1 MALRAIGVQAPEPIS
16 LPDIRR
22 PDRMPSWP
30 AWVALRIASIKDE
43 CQPSLSDGKWRTT
56 PTLPSHLMLTP
67 PEREE
72 IERSHSALSRLC
84 ELTPEKYPECEAE
97 TLILLTK
104 MMFVLPSP
112 HQNEAAAEATGE
124 AYQAALDDIPPWA
137 VGAAIRKWYRG
148 ECGKNER
155 GELYDNR
162 WRPAPADLRRLAF
175 LERAPVLN
183 RARSLERLL
192 KAEPLREFS
201 EEHTSRMRE
210 RMAAL
215 VESIKKK

>member
-1 MALRAIGVQAPEPIS
+1 
-16 LPDIRR
+16 
-22 PDRMPSWP
+22 
-30 AWVALRIASIKDE
+30 
-43 CQPSLSDGKWRTT
+43 
-56 PTLPSHLMLTP
+56 MLTP

-72 IERSHSALSRLC
+72 IERSHSALIQLC
-84 ELTPEKYPECEAE
+84 ELTPEKYPECEAQI
-97 TLILLTK
+97 LILLTK
-104 MMFVLPSP
+104 VMFVLPSS
-112 HQNEAAAEATGE
+112 HQNEPAAEATGE
-124 AYQAALDDIPPWA
+124 AFQAALDDLPAWA
-137 VGAAIRKWYRG
+137 VASAIRKWYRG

-162 WRPAPADLRRLAF
+162 WRPAPADLRRLTF
-175 LERAPVLN
+175 LERAPMLN

-215 VESIKKK
+215 VESIKRP